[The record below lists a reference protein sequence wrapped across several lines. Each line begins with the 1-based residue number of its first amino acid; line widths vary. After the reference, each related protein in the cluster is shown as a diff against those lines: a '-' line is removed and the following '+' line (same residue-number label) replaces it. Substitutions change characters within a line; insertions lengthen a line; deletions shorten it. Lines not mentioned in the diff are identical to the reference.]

1 MAHVGVVYKAAVLLM
16 ASLLVVQD
24 FRQSKAQ
31 WAQTNGWGGAG
42 VGKRMF
48 TPPDLSG
55 PCRVDPYVALLI
67 SRLAKKQ
74 RDCATATYRPPIRQM
89 IPNETNM
96 AVNMTTS
103 GAFQV
108 AQM

>member
-67 SRLAKKQ
+67 SRLAKIEAERLRNCDLSSAYQADDSK
-74 RDCATATYRPPIRQM
+74 
-89 IPNETNM
+89 
-96 AVNMTTS
+96 
-103 GAFQV
+103 
-108 AQM
+108 